1 MILPNWF
8 IEISVAAIGSVI
20 GGVIYAVIL
29 IKYKE
34 KRSIIEKTVN
44 IALAIATWASLFYD
58 KMQQVMND
66 MKISFNESTL
76 FYVAVAFAV
85 ASLVHSIIELTE
97 R

>member
-58 KMQQVMND
+58 KMQQYFM
-66 MKISFNESTL
+66 L
-76 FYVAVAFAV
+76 R
-85 ASLVHSIIELTE
+85 LQLQ
-97 R
+97 